1 MEEKAVEIKNE
12 PDEISLK
19 ELSVK
24 FGEWYRYI
32 LSKWITIL
40 AFGILGGVLGY
51 TYAWYKKPVY
61 VATTTFVLDDSDK
74 GGGGLSAYAGLASM
88 AGFDLGGGGGGIFQ
102 GDNILVL
109 YKSRKM
115 IKKTLLTEVE
125 FNGKKETLLE
135 KYIDFKK
142 LREAWAKNEK
152 LKDIQ
157 FKTAPDPKSQKVGF
171 NRLQDSVLGKIIEDV
186 SNNLLNVSK
195 PDRKL
200 SIIRAEVTST
210 NEDFSKK
217 FNEQIVKNVNDF
229 YIETK
234 TKKSLDNI
242 RILQQKTDSVRSA
255 MNGAIY
261 SAVSV
266 ADATPNLNVTRQV
279 QRMVPVQKSQIS
291 IETNKAMLG
300 ELVKN
305 LELSK
310 ISLRKE
316 VPLIQVID
324 EPVFPLEKQSFGK
337 LKGIIFGGII
347 FGFISLIAIIIK
359 KIIKEISL

>member
-12 PDEISLK
+12 TDEISLK

-24 FGEWYRYI
+24 VGEWYRYI
-32 LSKWITIL
+32 LSKWMTIL
-40 AFGILGGVLGY
+40 AFGILGGILGY

-61 VATTTFVLDDSDK
+61 IATTTFVLDDEDK
-74 GGGGLSAYAGLASM
+74 GGGLSQYAGLASI
-88 AGFDLGGGGGGIFQ
+88 AGFDLGGSGGGIFQ

-115 IKKTLLTEVE
+115 IEKTLLTEVE
-125 FNGKKETLLE
+125 FNGKKQTLLE
-135 KYIDFKK
+135 KYIEFKK
-142 LREAWAKNEK
+142 LRESWAKNEK
-152 LKDIQ
+152 LKNIQ
-157 FKTAPDPKSQKVGF
+157 FKTTLGPESKKNGF
-171 NRLQDSVLGKIIEDV
+171 NRLQDSILGKIVEDI
-186 SNNLLNVSK
+186 SGNLLNVSK
-195 PDRKL
+195 PDKKL
-200 SIIRAEVTST
+200 SIIRAEVTTT
-210 NEDFSKK
+210 NEDFSKE

-234 TKKSLDNI
+234 TKKSLESI
-242 RILQQKTDSVRSA
+242 KILQQKTDSVRSA

-261 SAVSV
+261 SAVSI
-266 ADATPNLNVTRQV
+266 ADATPNLNITRQV
-279 QRMVPVQKSQIS
+279 QRVAPVQRSQIS
-291 IETNKAMLG
+291 IETNKAMLA

-316 VPLIQVID
+316 APLIQVID

-347 FGFISLIAIIIK
+347 FGFLSLITIIIK